1 MTRTRLLSLRPAALA
16 LVGSTFILPLALTS
30 PASAATGRVFAVTES
45 NTFITFSRTTPG
57 TLQSGRVI
65 TGLAD
70 NAELVLAIDVRPT
83 TGVLYAVTNQ
93 SRLYTIDPATAV
105 ATRVGTLT
113 VPLSGSGTEVGIDF
127 NPVADSGGMASLR
140 VLTNSGQNLRVDVTS
155 GATTSDANLAYAAG
169 DVNANRAPTIGDAAY
184 TNNTSGATST
194 RLLDIDTFFNNLVEQ
209 APPNSG
215 TLTTKGSLGSNPGQR
230 FVGFDI
236 ADDGVALA
244 SYSPDPEQAS
254 RLYRIDVTTG
264 TATSVGLI
272 ADSDTDRVRDIA
284 QEPTRLAPPVIPE
297 ITQAALLP
305 LSALAVAGA
314 AVVLRR
320 RQLAS

>member
-30 PASAATGRVFAVTES
+30 PASAATGQVFGVTES

-70 NAELVLAIDVRPT
+70 TTERVLAIDIRPT

-93 SRLYTIDPATAV
+93 SRLYTIDPVTAA
-105 ATRVGTLT
+105 ATRVGELT
-113 VPLSGSGTEVGIDF
+113 VRLSGTEVGIDF
-127 NPVADSGGMASLR
+127 NPVADSGGLASLR
-140 VLTNSGQNLRVDVTS
+140 VVTNSGQNLRVDVTNA
-155 GATTSDANLAYAAG
+155 ATTRDADLAYAAG
-169 DVNANRAPTIGDAAY
+169 DVNTNKAPSIGDAAY

-194 RLLDIDTFFNNLVEQ
+194 RLLDIDTFFNNLSEQ

-215 TLTTKGSLGSNPGQR
+215 TLTTKGSLGSDPGQQ

-236 ADDGVALA
+236 ADDGIALA
-244 SYSPDPEQAS
+244 SYSPDPEQSS
-254 RLYRIDVTTG
+254 RLYRIDVTNG
-264 TATSVGLI
+264 TATSVGVI
-272 ADSDTDRVRDIA
+272 AGTSTDRVRDIA

-320 RQLAS
+320 RHLAS